1 MDKEPAEN
9 KKLIEV
15 ALPLDKINPNFEHE
29 KNINSM
35 HPKNLHQWWARRPF
49 SAARAVL
56 WASIVDDPS
65 SHPEEFPTPEAQERE
80 RERLFEILEDLSDWK
95 KSNDAKVIEDA
106 REELKKYLG
115 NNLNKEIQFLDPFS
129 GGGAIPFEAQ
139 RLGLK
144 GAAFD
149 LNPVAVLINK
159 AMIEIPPRFTG
170 IKPVNKRDKRLIS
183 GQNDLFG
190 VSQDLKYYGAL
201 LKQLAYEKV
210 KDIYPTSIAVPED
223 LGGGKAEIFS
233 WIWVYTLK
241 CPNPICG
248 CETPL
253 YLNCILDGRKSNE
266 AYLRPYYDNNKLLFK
281 VMHEKFHSDENKG
294 TMNRQGAICAHCRN
308 LINREYI
315 RDEGIKHK
323 LSRRLVA
330 IVSYKNGERLYLNPD
345 FEEEEKEAKV
355 TLPEEYPSGK
365 FANNPQN
372 LGTGEYGLANFEQL
386 FSNRQ
391 MQGLVALCTSLN
403 EIRNRIEEDAIYAG
417 MEDDKIHLR
426 DGGKGA
432 LAYSEAL
439 SVYLAFAIDKEVAS
453 SNVVTRWENDNAL
466 AKPAFSR
473 QSLYMQWMT
482 PEVNIFGGR
491 AGSFKTINDT
501 IAESL
506 LSFPC
511 NIPEGIAKQHNAQE
525 DFGLKNVIISTD
537 PPYYDNIQY
546 ADISDFYY
554 IWLRFNLKDIYPNLF
569 KTTLTPKQEEIVAQ
583 PYRYGRKEEAKKH
596 FESGMQKAMENI
608 YSSATPDIP
617 VTIYYAY
624 KQSETEAKKTSSSGW
639 ETMLNAII
647 KAGFS
652 IKATWPLKTENPAK
666 SNLKINMLTTSVV
679 IVCRKKEK
687 GDFFCTK
694 RQFLKALREG
704 LKPTLTLL
712 QETNLAPVD
721 LAQSAIGPGMAI
733 FSKYDKVL
741 SADGSEMTVKEAL
754 QAINE
759 EVGVCLNEFGEA
771 LDNESRFCIA
781 LYLQCEF
788 NDIKSGD
795 ADILAL
801 AKDTSISKLKNDGI
815 VEAGKGMVRLTP
827 REKLPEIKGNDDIW
841 LLCHR
846 LVFSLEKNGIK
857 GCAKE
862 MRKIQG
868 TAALGKIKNLA
879 YELYTISERKNWNQE
894 AYLYN
899 SLVVSWADI
908 ASEASKRTLL

>member
-1 MDKEPAEN
+1 
-9 KKLIEV
+9 
-15 ALPLDKINPNFEHE
+15 
-29 KNINSM
+29 
-35 HPKNLHQWWARRPF
+35 
-49 SAARAVL
+49 
-56 WASIVDDPS
+56 
-65 SHPEEFPTPEAQERE
+65 
-80 RERLFEILEDLSDWK
+80 
-95 KSNDAKVIEDA
+95 
-106 REELKKYLG
+106 
-115 NNLNKEIQFLDPFS
+115 
-129 GGGAIPFEAQ
+129 
-139 RLGLK
+139 
-144 GAAFD
+144 
-149 LNPVAVLINK
+149 
-159 AMIEIPPRFTG
+159 MIEIPPRFAG
-170 IKPVNKRDKRLIS
+170 IKPVNKRDKGIIT

-190 VSQDLKYYGAL
+190 ISQDLKYYGAL

-210 KDIYPTSIAVPED
+210 KDIYPTSIAVPEK

-253 YLNCILDGRKSNE
+253 YLNCILDGKKGNE
-266 AYLRPYYDNNKLLFK
+266 AYLHSRYDDNKLLFY
-281 VMHEKFHSDENKG
+281 VIHEKFPSGENKG
-294 TMNRQGAICAHCRN
+294 TMDRQGAVCAHCKN
-308 LINREYI
+308 PINREYI
-315 RDEGIKHK
+315 YNAGIKQE
-323 LSRRLVA
+323 LSRRLAAV
-330 IVSYKNGERLYLNPD
+330 VPYKNGRRLYLSAD
-345 FEEEEKEAKV
+345 LEEEEKAK
-355 TLPEEYPSGK
+355 TIPLPEDYPQGNIAHNP
-365 FANNPQN
+365 ANLQ
-372 LGTGEYGLANFEQL
+372 TSIYGMDTFEQL

-391 MQGLVALCTSLN
+391 MQGLVALCTSLK
-403 EIRNRIEEDAIYAG
+403 EIRNRIEEDAICAG

-473 QSLYMQWMT
+473 QALYMQWMT
-482 PEVNIFGGR
+482 PEVNIFGER
-491 AGSFKTINDT
+491 AGSFRTINDT

-569 KTTLTPKQEEIVAQ
+569 KTTLTPKQEEVVAQ
-583 PYRYGRKEEAKKH
+583 PYRYGGKTEAKKH

-608 YSSATPDIP
+608 YLSATSDIP

-647 KAGFS
+647 KSGFS

-666 SNLKINMLTTSVV
+666 SNLKTNMLTTSVV

-687 GDFFCTK
+687 GDIVCTK
-694 RQFLKALREG
+694 RQFLKELREG
-704 LKPTLTLL
+704 LKPALTLL

-721 LAQSAIGPGMAI
+721 LAQAAIGPGMSI
-733 FSKYDKVL
+733 FSRYDKVI
-741 SADGSEMTVKEAL
+741 SADGTEMTVKEAL

-759 EVGVCLNEFGEA
+759 EVDVCLNEFGEA
-771 LDNESRFCIA
+771 LDNESRFCTA
-781 LYLQCEF
+781 LYSQCEF

-801 AKDTSISKLKNDGI
+801 AKDTSISKLKNDEI
-815 VEAGKGMVRLTP
+815 VEAGKGLVRLTP
-827 REKLPEIKGNDDIW
+827 REKLPEIKGNDSIW
-841 LLCHR
+841 LLCQR

-857 GCAKE
+857 GCAEK
-862 MRKIQG
+862 MRKIG
-868 TAALGKIKNLA
+868 DTAVLGKIKNLA
-879 YELYTISERKNWNQE
+879 YELYTISERRNWNQE

-908 ASEASKRTLL
+908 ASEASKPSAYKLF